1 MASEHDNDY
10 EDVEDEDREGDA
22 SDNGRQL
29 RRAAAIAAASGATA
43 FAARKLMQARE
54 SGDENGE
61 ARNGDSKASR
71 GESHS
76 HAKSLIVA
84 AVSSGWDVAKDTLI
98 PVVEDAAAKAGS
110 YVAKRSP
117 ELVRDVVVPNFID
130 GFEKSRRSGRT
141 RTRRA
146 SNTETTDE

>member
-1 MASEHDNDY
+1 MATERDNEH
-10 EDVEDEDREGDA
+10 EDVDDDEAEEGGS

-43 FAARKLMQARE
+43 FAARKLMQTRDSDGHNGNSRAS
-54 SGDENGE
+54 SGD
-61 ARNGDSKASR
+61 
-71 GESHS
+71 SHS
-76 HAKSLIVA
+76 HAKSLVVA

-98 PVVEDAAAKAGS
+98 PVVEEAASKAGA

-117 ELVRDVVVPNFID
+117 DVVRDVVVPNFID
-130 GFEKSRRSGRT
+130 GFEKSRRGGRT

-146 SNTETTDE
+146 STTETADE